1 MKERENT
8 SVKPRASERIVGFS
22 ADKRKLIYV
31 IAVLLTVCCI
41 LTSVWTPATRTL
53 ASYMPGSTNA
63 GRGAKVLDAEFDDL
77 GTADVFLENVSLTQ
91 CEYMRDRL
99 SELEGVYSVE
109 FDEYYYH
116 HGRGVLNVTFDS
128 PDAEDAL
135 ETLKNEVR
143 LFDGGIAT
151 DIGSGWGFG
160 WGVNISMIILF
171 AAAAVILS
179 IALIY
184 SSRAYRDVFV
194 SFVITAFAILI
205 NYGTNFILGRVSPI
219 TMLSAGVI
227 QAALTMYYA
236 MMICRSYTAHRK
248 TDEQRESVV
257 KAVTG
262 SMKKILAAGVIAL
275 AVFGGLMFAGIHLGL
290 EFGIV
295 TLKGIALSMLCVYF
309 FLPCLLMTNANKI
322 DRSRHPSLLP
332 KIKKRGRFTFNTK
345 KVFPILFAILA
356 IGALVFNYVYPEDPL
371 AYSDSKLPIL
381 VKSGSQWIGSR
392 IEYIF
397 GEEPETMDM
406 LVPVGDTAA
415 EEAVTRELTAM
426 ENVVSVKS
434 LANTPAATYNLGDR
448 ISPWQLS
455 DITGIDMD
463 NSTALFESYITD
475 ISEGSAITTD
485 RELPFADIFRYTCDR
500 LADGSLAV
508 SEAVAERIN
517 EVDREVTAGT
527 TELHGET
534 YDRLVIGVKLPYDS
548 IEAAGLADAIRE
560 AGQRYYEDEIY
571 LTGDVGSVSDMA
583 ARYKLDMIIVMAVTS
598 VLLICALFILL
609 RKPGISVVLTFIV
622 QGGAWLSMAVPYLF
636 PGYILFAGQ
645 MLGYG
650 VQVTVLATYA
660 ALMASRYNKNKKD
673 ATLKWAIGKAMKDNY
688 IPIVVTG
695 ALLILSGAVLAVLS
709 FNAAVVSFGIC
720 VALGGVIDLIVGLA
734 VVPQTLLFWD
744 IIVSKATHTPV
755 VLSSAPAV
763 PPENEGRMDIVDAIE
778 KLKSDEYKAM
788 MEEPTVALPDETAEP
803 REEPAA
809 APDITEFFPEDEIR
823 LPEEAGGDTPP
834 PEEETVVDEAAEPLW
849 PFDSEKKEDE
859 R

>member
-1 MKERENT
+1 
-8 SVKPRASERIVGFS
+8 
-22 ADKRKLIYV
+22 
-31 IAVLLTVCCI
+31 
-41 LTSVWTPATRTL
+41 
-53 ASYMPGSTNA
+53 
-63 GRGAKVLDAEFDDL
+63 
-77 GTADVFLENVSLTQ
+77 
-91 CEYMRDRL
+91 
-99 SELEGVYSVE
+99 
-109 FDEYYYH
+109 
-116 HGRGVLNVTFDS
+116 
-128 PDAEDAL
+128 
-135 ETLKNEVR
+135 
-143 LFDGGIAT
+143 
-151 DIGSGWGFG
+151 
-160 WGVNISMIILF
+160 
-171 AAAAVILS
+171 
-179 IALIY
+179 
-184 SSRAYRDVFV
+184 
-194 SFVITAFAILI
+194 
-205 NYGTNFILGRVSPI
+205 
-219 TMLSAGVI
+219 
-227 QAALTMYYA
+227 
-236 MMICRSYTAHRK
+236 
-248 TDEQRESVV
+248 
-257 KAVTG
+257 
-262 SMKKILAAGVIAL
+262 
-275 AVFGGLMFAGIHLGL
+275 
-290 EFGIV
+290 
-295 TLKGIALSMLCVYF
+295 
-309 FLPCLLMTNANKI
+309 
-322 DRSRHPSLLP
+322 
-332 KIKKRGRFTFNTK
+332 
-345 KVFPILFAILA
+345 
-356 IGALVFNYVYPEDPL
+356 
-371 AYSDSKLPIL
+371 
-381 VKSGSQWIGSR
+381 
-392 IEYIF
+392 
-397 GEEPETMDM
+397 
-406 LVPVGDTAA
+406 
-415 EEAVTRELTAM
+415 M

-475 ISEGSAITTD
+475 ASEGSAITTD

-560 AGQRYYEDEIY
+560 AGQRHYEDEIY

-744 IIVSKATHTPV
+744 IIVSKVTHTPV

-788 MEEPTVALPDETAEP
+788 MEEPTVALPDETP
-803 REEPAA
+803 KSREEPAA
-809 APDITEFFPEDEIR
+809 ASDIPNFSR
-823 LPEEAGGDTPP
+823 
-834 PEEETVVDEAAEPLW
+834 
-849 PFDSEKKEDE
+849 
-859 R
+859 RMR